1 MGFLHR
7 VSSVAAPARM
17 RAGSAAEYNTAFF
30 SGEELPSAW
39 LGRLSS
45 AGVDVTPD
53 LAMTLSAYFCG
64 VKTIAYDLATLM
76 LRMFKNRPD
85 GGKDV
90 IRGTAFSNAGGI
102 GHVAYRLGM
111 QPNDQQ
117 SAAEYYAGQLA
128 QFLLRGFA
136 YAEIVD
142 GPSGFLE
149 QLLPRHPDRVT
160 PGRLPNGRM
169 SYKLLEANG
178 QPRYLTQDEMHVV
191 RDISTDNVN
200 TFSTVRYGANAIG
213 TALAAERAAAKFFKS
228 GMTAATVAT
237 YKGEM
242 DDDDEKALHASIS
255 RYAAGVEN
263 SFGLMLVPDDVTITN
278 LGVEPEKAQ
287 MMLAREWGVLEV
299 ARHLRISPRK
309 LMVRARGDSYGSA
322 YQDAIDHVVSCL
334 RPIAVFFE
342 QAMQRDVI
350 LAKDTYQVKFHLGE
364 LLRGDPEQLGNFI
377 EKLIKNRVMRP
388 SEVRMTFMDLN
399 PDEALDKLSE
409 ADNQPGQT
417 GGGAGGSNVP
427 PKNRQQPPE
436 PDDTAVRSPL
446 LDRASMKSLLAVHDN
461 AVRCLR
467 RERAAVEKL
476 AKKHASDVEGW
487 QLALRDFYA
496 DHATFVANTMRISI
510 TAARGYAAQH
520 GTEFEAK
527 GIVAIAGENGADWE
541 RFEADE
547 LAALALAEEDT
558 ISIAITMPPMK
569 MTDTPIR
576 DPQTNRIT
584 RVERV
589 TELVGVSEASPHVVR
604 VPRRGKKVVH
614 DGE

>member
-1 MGFLHR
+1 
-7 VSSVAAPARM
+7 
-17 RAGSAAEYNTAFF
+17 
-30 SGEELPSAW
+30 
-39 LGRLSS
+39 
-45 AGVDVTPD
+45 
-53 LAMTLSAYFCG
+53 
-64 VKTIAYDLATLM
+64 
-76 LRMFKNRPD
+76 
-85 GGKDV
+85 
-90 IRGTAFSNAGGI
+90 
-102 GHVAYRLGM
+102 M

-149 QLLPRHPDRVT
+149 QLLPRHPDRVL
-160 PGRLPNGRM
+160 PGRLPSGRM
-169 SYKLLEANG
+169 SYKLTEAERPAAVSHPG
-178 QPRYLTQDEMHVV
+178 RDARRARYLDRQRQHVLDACATA
-191 RDISTDNVN
+191 RTRS
-200 TFSTVRYGANAIG
+200 AP
-213 TALAAERAAAKFFKS
+213 ALAAERAAAKFFKS

-242 DDDDEKALHASIS
+242 DDEDEDALHKSIS

-263 SFGLMLVPDDVTITN
+263 SFGLMLIPDDVTITN

-287 MMLAREWGVLEV
+287 MMLAREWGVFEV

-309 LMVRARGDSYGSA
+309 LMARNKGDGYGSA
-322 YQDAIDHVVSCL
+322 YQDAIDHVVGCL

-342 QAMQRDVI
+342 QAMLRDVI
-350 LAKDTYQVKFHLGE
+350 LAKDTYQLKFHLGE

-388 SEVRMTFMDLN
+388 SEIRMTFMDLN

-409 ADNQPGQT
+409 ADNRPGQT
-417 GGGAGGSNVP
+417 GGGAGGDGSNVP
-427 PKNRQQPPE
+427 PKNRQQPE
-436 PDDTAVRSPL
+436 PDENAVRSPL

-487 QLALRDFYA
+487 QRALRDFYA
-496 DHATFVANTMRISI
+496 DHATFVANTMRISM
-510 TAARGYAAQH
+510 TSARGYTAQH
-520 GTEFEAK
+520 GIEFEAK

-589 TELVGVSEASPHVVR
+589 TELVGVRGLAARRARAAAREEERAGWR
-604 VPRRGKKVVH
+604 VGFDGRHSRSTPRPPGSAPCSTAARSRSTTATSRRRLPRRLRRRSCWRASRSAIRRSRH
-614 DGE
+614 PSTAPSPP